1 VTRLLHKDRIAA
13 SISLVFS
20 LLIAQK
26 IVAFGRGII
35 FARLLGTEQYGIF
48 TLGFFFVL
56 ITVSIAGLG
65 ITAAFGR
72 YAPRYE
78 GMGAL
83 RWFIRKAYALNISLA
98 LVLGVIVF
106 LFPSAFSRLLYGE
119 PGQAIV
125 LMFAALAIPGMVVVR
140 NLVTTFAG
148 LKLFRASS
156 ILEFSQVAIFALL
169 GGLLVVVYRSASV
182 GLLAY
187 GISMILCIPLF
198 APLLAGYLRTQEP
211 VYKEADEVGFYKR
224 LLRFTMWFTIT
235 PILGQVFNYVD
246 RLSLQRLMTSSDQ
259 GIYSAA
265 INLSATISAVG
276 LAVNS
281 VIYPH
286 LSTAWE
292 GGKREGALK
301 NLDLSIR
308 VTAVGLLA
316 IGLVLVLLAKPIIVL
331 LLGQD
336 YVAGAQVLPW
346 IVVFHILT
354 ISLWL
359 FGVFPT
365 LVERTYVSAIG
376 IVCALPVNVLL
387 NLLLIPRWGIV
398 GAAVATVVSYL
409 VMWFITVRIC
419 AAYGMPVKRRT
430 VIVSFL
436 PFALLLPKLLA
447 VAGVGLVLYI
457 CAAKTWIVTRD
468 ERQRVYRE
476 LAVFIK
482 RNRAK
487 SEE

>member
-26 IVAFGRGII
+26 IIAFGRGII

-65 ITAAFGR
+65 ITASFAR
-72 YAPRYE
+72 YSPRYQ

-83 RWFIRKAYALNISLA
+83 RWFIRKAYVLNISLA
-98 LVLGVIVF
+98 GVVGIIVF
-106 LFPSAFSRLLYGE
+106 LFPSVFSRLLYDE
-119 PGQAIV
+119 PGQTAV
-125 LMFAALAIPGMVVVR
+125 VAAAALAIPGMVVVR

-156 ILEFSQVAIFALL
+156 VLEFSQVVIFALL
-169 GGLLVVVYRSASV
+169 GGLLVVLYRSASV

-187 GISMILCIPLF
+187 AISMILCIPLF

-211 VYKEADEVGFYKR
+211 VYKEADDMGFYKR
-224 LLRFTMWFTIT
+224 LL
-235 PILGQVFNYVD
+235 L
-246 RLSLQRLMTSSDQ
+246 
-259 GIYSAA
+259 
-265 INLSATISAVG
+265 SAVG
-276 LAVNS
+276 LAVSS

-286 LSTAWE
+286 LSAAWE
-292 GGKREGALK
+292 GGKRDSALK
-301 NLDLSIR
+301 DLDLSIR
-308 VTAVGLLA
+308 VTSVGLLA
-316 IGLVLVLLAKPIIVL
+316 IGLALVLLAKPIIIL

-336 YVAGAQVLPW
+336 YIAGAQVLPW

-359 FGVFPT
+359 FGVYPT

-376 IVCALPVNVLL
+376 LVCALPVNVGL
-387 NLLLIPRWGIV
+387 NILLIPRLGIV

-447 VAGVGLVLYI
+447 FAAVGLVIYI
-457 CAAKTWIVTRD
+457 CATKTWIVTGD
-468 ERQRVYRE
+468 ERRRVYAD
-476 LAVFIK
+476 LAAFIK
-482 RNRAK
+482 RRGRSSDPPK
-487 SEE
+487 PDPT